1 MLGKLKKILTPE
13 EPKLVQP
20 AQPAGNWVP
29 LGEKNPFDLG
39 LKDATLSGW
48 FNQATNELYS
58 GFPISAQDVVLDV
71 GCGNGGNVHFCA
83 MRGADIIIADI
94 DAQKIEGT
102 RQRLG
107 ETPARSVRC
116 LVTDSAPIPL
126 ETGTA
131 SRVVCTEV
139 IEHVDDPRAFIA
151 ELVRVGQPGGL
162 YLLSVPHPSSEEL
175 QRHVADPSY
184 FEKPNHIRVISEEQF
199 ADWVS
204 EAGLEVISH
213 TKYGFYWSMWMLMF
227 WDADVTFENPDHPM
241 LHHWTE
247 TWHAL
252 LDSPRGAKIK
262 AALDEVVAKSQVI
275 IARKPHETAR

>member
-1 MLGKLKKILTPE
+1 MLGKLKKMFTPE
-13 EPKLVQP
+13 KHEACKP
-20 AQPAGNWVP
+20 AMNWVP

-48 FNQATNELYS
+48 FNQATHELFT
-58 GFPISAQDVVLDV
+58 GFPIGARDVVLDV

-94 DAQKIEGT
+94 DAEKIEAT
-102 RQRLG
+102 RQRLSA
-107 ETPARSVRC
+107 TPARSVQC
-116 LVTDSAPIPL
+116 LITNSSPIPL
-126 ETGTA
+126 EADTA

-151 ELVRVGQPGGL
+151 ELVRVGKPGGL

-175 QRHVADPSY
+175 QRDIASPSY

-199 ADWVS
+199 KAWVS
-204 EAGLEVISH
+204 EAGLEIVSH
-213 TKYGFYWSMWMLMF
+213 SKYGFYWSLWMLMF
-227 WDADVTFENPDHPM
+227 WDADVRLDNPSHPM
-241 LHHWTE
+241 LDHWTE

-252 LDSPRGAKIK
+252 LDSPRGAQIK
-262 AALDEVVAKSQVI
+262 SALDNVVAKSQVI
-275 IARKPHETAR
+275 VARKPSESAQ